1 MRIQQMLLPPQ
12 PKNPELQFITITS
25 EDGFESVLPLIPW
38 YSPRRILCKKA
49 VKIREGI
56 ALLF

>member
-12 PKNPELQFITITS
+12 PKNPELQFIMITS

-38 YSPRRILCKKA
+38 YSPGGILCKKVIKTGEA
-49 VKIREGI
+49 V